1 MEDTFLKRNVES
13 SIASIKTS
21 SQIENDINSLK
32 EEHNT
37 PGWFNIVA
45 ANLAHQPSEETSK
58 NINADEKTNKGGKYT
73 EIRIVSQRRYVY
85 DPHLHLYNL

>member
-13 SIASIKTS
+13 NIASIKTS
-21 SQIENDINSLK
+21 SQIENDSNSLK

-45 ANLAHQPSEETSK
+45 ANLVHPPSEGTSK
-58 NINADEKTNKGGKYT
+58 NRNADENTNKGNYT
-73 EIRIVSQRRYVY
+73 EIRIGV
-85 DPHLHLYNL
+85 